1 MRLTKF
7 RGQDYGKSQFTKQD
21 QYEKFEFPPN
31 IKTLK
36 QIFTP
41 IDQSKDK
48 FMKSADPT
56 PKGAAT
62 TSKIKK
68 KDSLNFATAASAA
81 IQEVCEEQQP
91 SPERITTAMGELV
104 FLRSPLEFK
113 DKQKPKWQSDTVIE
127 ENLLDVKRLL
137 KNSAFSAQ

>member
-7 RGQDYGKSQFTKQD
+7 RGQDYGKSQFTKED
-21 QYEKFEFPPN
+21 LYEKFEFPSN

-41 IDQSKDK
+41 IDQLKEK
-48 FMKSADPT
+48 NNKSADPT
-56 PKGAAT
+56 PKGAST
-62 TSKIKK
+62 TASKAKK
-68 KDSLNFATAASAA
+68 RDSQNFATAAVNAEAA
-81 IQEVCEEQQP
+81 CEE
-91 SPERITTAMGELV
+91 PEKILTAMGELV
-104 FLRSPLEFK
+104 YLRSPLEFK
-113 DKQKPKWQSDTVIE
+113 DKQKSKWQSDTVIE